1 VAAVGVVLAALIA
14 YALYRGCHF
23 KVGLKAPLVS
33 FFFESEDGSRE
44 AKKSATK

>member
-1 VAAVGVVLAALIA
+1 VAAIGVAVAAVIV

-23 KVGLKAPLVS
+23 KIGLKAPLVS

-44 AKKSATK
+44 AKKNALK